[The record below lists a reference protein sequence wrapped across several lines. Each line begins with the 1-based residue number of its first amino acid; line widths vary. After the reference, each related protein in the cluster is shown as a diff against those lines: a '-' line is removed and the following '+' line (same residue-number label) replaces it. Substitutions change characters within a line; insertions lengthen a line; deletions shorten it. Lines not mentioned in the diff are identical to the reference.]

1 MEKSYVRTNIF
12 VMNAIQEKLQL
23 REIDIIVNSVK
34 IMIFA
39 RIVLTE
45 GSMTFINFKRLNA
58 HEGNNP

>member
-1 MEKSYVRTNIF
+1 
-12 VMNAIQEKLQL
+12 MNAIQEKLQL